1 MDSRK
6 TGLTMILTVMWYVSV
21 LFFASQH
28 VFAET
33 PIDHIRAE
41 LRSREVDARIAAVEK
56 LRHRKDEET
65 VGLLISVAGNIREAW
80 EVQVK
85 AIQLLGEAKNPKAV
99 DLLLHIFNSHSGHW
113 ECPAIKS
120 YTASALGNFGG
131 EPGVTDALINGLHD
145 PELHTREASVRAL
158 GIIRDE
164 KTLPSLVPL
173 LRDRSI
179 AIRLSV
185 IKAVEN
191 IGDRR
196 VIPALKVIAEDDR
209 DEVVRNTAKVAL
221 SNFHKNQ
228 PGLL

>member
-6 TGLTMILTVMWYVSV
+6 TCITVILTVIWYIS
-21 LFFASQH
+21 LFFAPLH

-41 LRSREVDARIAAVEK
+41 LGSHEVDARIAAVEK
-56 LRHRKDEET
+56 LRHRKDGET
-65 VGLLISVAGNIREAW
+65 VDLLIEVAGNVREDW
-80 EVQVK
+80 QVQVK
-85 AIQLLGEAKNPKAV
+85 AIQLLGEAKNPRAV
-99 DLLLHIFNSHSGHW
+99 DLLLHIFNSHSRHW

-120 YTASALGNFGG
+120 YTAFALGSFGG
-131 EPGVTDALINGLHD
+131 EPGVTDALIKGLHD
-145 PELHTREASVRAL
+145 PELLTREASVRAL
-158 GIIRDE
+158 GTIRDE
-164 KTLPSLVPL
+164 NTLPYLVPL

-196 VIPALKVIAEDDR
+196 IIPALKIIAEDDS
-209 DEVVRNTAKVAL
+209 DEVVRSTAKVAL
-221 SNFHKNQ
+221 TNFHKNQ